1 MCGDIFSSQPKKKCA
16 FTEKGT
22 RKYAFR
28 VFVDRIKDSP
38 VNAPFSNSFFQS
50 NEKKKKDR
58 KNGAFTGVTFIKST
72 NTQNLIFRDTFS

>member
-1 MCGDIFSSQPKKKCA
+1 MCGVFFPHNPKKKGA

-38 VNAPFSNSFFQS
+38 VNAPFSNSFFQR
-50 NEKKKKDR
+50 NEKKKDR
-58 KNGAFTGVTFIKST
+58 KNGAFTGVTFI
-72 NTQNLIFRDTFS
+72 